1 MTGES
6 AAEAAALSLS
16 PDLPNRWT
24 PTRAGLVALWRYA
37 DETFTFHQGRLLLR
51 GPNGSGKSMALELL
65 LPFLL
70 DGDASPSRLTSS
82 AKSRGGLY
90 ERVMGGSDDA
100 SRTGFAWV
108 EFRRG
113 IGEVFTVGARLRA
126 STATRRVEATFFTTS
141 QIVGTDLLLIDELRE
156 PLSGKA
162 LKLAIGEDGQV
173 HGSAVDHRNAIR
185 ERLFPG
191 FSEDRYSSVITALL
205 ALRKEKLSDN
215 LDLAKLSGVL
225 TEALPPIDERELA
238 AVAEG
243 FERLDRRKDELRKLE
258 AELAA
263 VTELAK
269 RQRAYARTIVAGVA
283 DQVREAESRRDAVT
297 RAEREASAALGEA
310 SASDQQAAERLRS
323 IEERLDDIAVEI
335 ETRHASKA
343 YQKGAELNH
352 LRDEERQLRERAQ
365 TDSEATK
372 ARTTEQTQRSG
383 ELEQAQEQCD
393 AATNNLTVASDEVH
407 QIASGLGAEQL
418 RNEMV
423 DAADTDAAQSFGLA
437 WASGRRLQARA
448 VRVVI
453 ARHADA
459 VQRRGFEEEQVGAD
473 QAGLDEALDGRREA
487 EEALR
492 LALSTFNAD
501 VGDWARSSRALGPD
515 RVLAELGQLPY
526 EPDTVDDAVGRLR
539 TEVESR
545 YAVARRDL
553 EQLLQDAE
561 NRRNELLA
569 EKADLDEGV
578 PPEPD
583 APSWRGGRAGR
594 RGAPLWRLVEVANG
608 VDPAEIDGVE
618 AALGAA
624 GFLDAWLAPDGS
636 IDHAT
641 DDVILTERPI
651 GGRTLAD
658 LLVPLRGAAVPTD
671 VVQVVLTSIA
681 VGGHAGTVE
690 RHHFVSPTTSG
701 NDSPAEVLMGTDGS
715 FRLGSAVGQAPVSPA
730 NLLGAEARERRR
742 LQRLVEVAAALDE
755 VAENVAR
762 LDRAQDELDRERAGA
777 EADLGTVPSAGP
789 LQEAVRGTERAGQRV
804 VDAER
809 RVEMSRDRLRAAEEA
824 VREAVRQLTAV
835 AAEHGLP
842 TTLESL
848 ERIDDELA
856 HLERAVHIWARR
868 SHELDRAAQTMAE
881 RTRAYTDA
889 IRLRA
894 DAEATQ
900 ERSSRQAQDAR
911 VRLATLEATAGV
923 EHRAVL
929 SEIDVL
935 QAEAR
940 LNKEEQ
946 KGLHGSRLELGRRIG
961 TLETSLAQA
970 EQARIDASAL
980 RATAHQRFTAANVDG
995 LFVEAGLEWEGA
1007 LDGMT
1012 AVLAAA
1018 REVATVL
1025 ADAASDEASRQK
1037 ASSQVDDRLHEARGA
1052 LSGHADLVRQLGE
1065 HEWWILRAGVHGV
1078 RRPVSELRATLQR
1091 DLDEGRA
1098 DLVAEEERL
1107 FEQTLAGSIRRS
1119 LANRI
1124 RQANGLVAGINEQL
1138 GRIRTAA
1145 AGVGV
1150 RLSWEVDPEQS
1161 AAVRSARSL
1170 LLKDRVTDEERR
1182 ALQDF
1187 VRARVDQARAEL
1199 EQHAP
1204 WEARLRESLDY
1215 RAWHRFTLQ
1224 ITHQDWE
1231 GWQPATPKR
1240 LQRLSTGERSIALH
1254 LPMLASIAAH
1264 YADEDGR
1271 PLECPRLILLDELF
1285 AGVDAA
1291 NRAMLFGT
1299 FTQWDLDAVF
1309 TSDHEW
1315 CQYATLSGIA
1325 IHHLHPPQGNEPLVS
1340 TRFTWDGHRRAIDA
1354 PAA

>member
-1 MTGES
+1 MTGIS
-6 AAEAAALSLS
+6 TAAATPLSLS
-16 PDLPNRWT
+16 PALPSRWT
-24 PTRAGLVALWRYA
+24 PTRAGLVALWRYT

-90 ERVMGGSDDA
+90 ERVMGGGDDA

-126 STATRRVEATFFTTS
+126 SSATRKVEATFFTTS
-141 QIVGTDLLLIDELRE
+141 QIVGTDLHLIDEVRE

-162 LKLAIGEDGQV
+162 LKLAIGDHGHV

-215 LDLAKLSGVL
+215 LDLAKLSRVL
-225 TEALPPIDERELA
+225 TEALPPIDEHELA

-243 FERLDRRKDELRKLE
+243 FERLDRRKDELHKLE
-258 AELAA
+258 KELAA

-283 DQVREAESRRDAVT
+283 AQVREAETRRDTVT
-297 RAEREASAALGEA
+297 RVEREASAALSEA
-310 SASDQQAAERLRS
+310 SASDQQAAEQLS
-323 IEERLDDIAVEI
+323 AIEERLGDIGVEI
-335 ETRHASKA
+335 EARHASKA

-352 LRDEERQLRERAQ
+352 LRDQERQLRERAQ
-365 TDSEATK
+365 RDSVAAA
-372 ARTTEQTQRSG
+372 ARNAEQTERAS
-383 ELEQAQEQCD
+383 ELQQAQEQCD
-393 AATNNLTVASDEVH
+393 AATNNLTFASDEVH
-407 QIASGLGAEQL
+407 QVALGLGAEQL
-418 RNEMV
+418 RNEMLE
-423 DAADTDAAQSFGLA
+423 AADTDAAQSFGLA
-437 WASGRRLQARA
+437 WVSGRRLQARA
-448 VRVVI
+448 VRAVI

-473 QAGLDEALDGRREA
+473 QAALDGALDGSREA
-487 EEALR
+487 EESLR
-492 LALSTFNAD
+492 LALDAFNVD
-501 VGDWARSSRALGPD
+501 VEAWARSSRALGPE
-515 RVLAELGQLPY
+515 RVLTELGQPPY
-526 EPDTVDDAVGRLR
+526 EPDAVDGAVGRLR
-539 TEVESR
+539 TEVESG
-545 YAVARRDL
+545 YAVALRDL
-553 EQLLQDAE
+553 EQLRQEAE
-561 NRRNELLA
+561 NQRDELLA

-578 PPEPD
+578 PPEPE

-594 RGAPLWRLVEVANG
+594 GGAPLWRLVEVADG
-608 VDPAEIDGVE
+608 VDPAEINGVE

-624 GFLDAWLAPDGS
+624 GFLDAWLSPDGS
-636 IDHAT
+636 IDHST
-641 DDVILTERPI
+641 DDLILTARPT

-658 LLVPLRGAAVPTD
+658 LLVPLPGAAVATE
-671 VVQVVLTSIA
+671 VVQAVLTSIA
-681 VGGHAGTVE
+681 VGGHLGTLE
-690 RHHFVSPTTSG
+690 GRDG
-701 NDSPAEVLMGTDGS
+701 GSPAAPGDHGPTEVLMGTDGS
-715 FRLGSAVGQAPVSPA
+715 FRLGSAVGQAPVGLA
-730 NLLGAEARERRR
+730 TLLGAEARERRR
-742 LQRLVEVAAALDE
+742 LHRLAKVSAALDE
-755 VAENVAR
+755 VAETVAR
-762 LDRAQDELDRERAGA
+762 LDRTGDELDRSRAAA
-777 EADLGTVPSAGP
+777 EADLGTVPGAGP
-789 LQEAVRGTERAGQRV
+789 LQEAVRGTERAQQRV
-804 VDAER
+804 IDAEA
-809 RVEMSRDRLRAAEEA
+809 RVEASRGRLRAAEEA
-824 VREAVRQLTAV
+824 VREAVRLLTAV

-842 TTLESL
+842 TTLEAL
-848 ERIDDELA
+848 ERIEDELQR
-856 HLERAVHIWARR
+856 LERAVHVWARR
-868 SHELDRAAQTMAE
+868 SHELDRAGQTLVE
-881 RTRAYTDA
+881 RTRAHSDA
-889 IRLRA
+889 FRLRV
-894 DAEATQ
+894 DAEATE
-900 ERSSRQAQDAR
+900 ERSRRQAQDAR

-923 EHRAVL
+923 EHRAIL
-929 SEIDVL
+929 AEIDGL

-946 KGLHGSRLELGRRIG
+946 KRLQDSRLELGRRIG
-961 TLETSLAQA
+961 TLQTSLAQA
-970 EQARIDASAL
+970 EQARFDAFAQRDS
-980 RATAHQRFTAANVDG
+980 AHQRFTAANADG
-995 LFVEAGLEWEGA
+995 LLSEAGLEWEGA
-1007 LDGMT
+1007 LDGVT

-1025 ADAASDEASRQK
+1025 DDAASDEASRQR
-1037 ASSQVDDRLHEARGA
+1037 ASSQVDDRLYEARAA
-1052 LSGHADLVRQLGE
+1052 LSGHADLARDIGE
-1065 HEWWILRAGVHGV
+1065 HEWWILRASVNGV
-1078 RRPVSELRATLQR
+1078 RRPVSELQATLQR

-1124 RQANGLVAGINEQL
+1124 RQANRLVAGINDQL
-1138 GRIRTAA
+1138 GLIRTAA

-1150 RLSWEVDPEQS
+1150 RLSWEVDPEQT

-1199 EQHAP
+1199 DQHAP
-1204 WEARLRESLDY
+1204 WEMRLRESLDY

-1231 GWQPATPKR
+1231 GWQPATPRR

-1299 FTQWDLDAVF
+1299 FTAWDLDAVF

-1325 IHHLHPPQGNEPLVS
+1325 IHHLHPPHGDEPLVS
-1340 TRFTWDGHRRAIDA
+1340 TRFTWDGHRRVIDS

>member
-1 MTGES
+1 
-6 AAEAAALSLS
+6 
-16 PDLPNRWT
+16 
-24 PTRAGLVALWRYA
+24 
-37 DETFTFHQGRLLLR
+37 
-51 GPNGSGKSMALELL
+51 MALELL

-90 ERVMGGSDDA
+90 ERVMGGGDDA

-113 IGEVFTVGARLRA
+113 IGDVFTVGARLRA
-126 STATRRVEATFFTTS
+126 SSASRRVEATFFTTS
-141 QIVGTDLLLIDELRE
+141 QIVGTDLHLIDEVRE

-162 LKLAIGEDGQV
+162 LKLAIGDHGQV

-225 TEALPPIDERELA
+225 TEALPPIDEHELA

-258 AELAA
+258 KELAA

-269 RQRAYARTIVAGVA
+269 RQRSYARTIVAGVA
-283 DQVREAESRRDAVT
+283 AQVREAESRRDAVT

-310 SASDQQAAERLRS
+310 SASDQQSAEQLS
-323 IEERLDDIAVEI
+323 GIEERLGDIDVEI

-352 LRDEERQLRERAQ
+352 LRDEERQLRERAER
-365 TDSEATK
+365 DSVAAEARS
-372 ARTTEQTQRSG
+372 AEQMERAG
-383 ELEQAQEQCD
+383 ELQQAQEQCD
-393 AATNNLTVASDEVH
+393 AATNNLTAASDEVH
-407 QIASGLGAEQL
+407 QVALGLGAEQL
-418 RNEMV
+418 RSEML

-437 WASGRRLQARA
+437 WVSSRRLQARA
-448 VRVVI
+448 VRAVI

-459 VQRRGFEEEQVGAD
+459 VQRREFEQEQVEAD
-473 QAGLDEALDGRREA
+473 QSALDGALDGRREA

-492 LALSTFNAD
+492 LALGAFNVD
-501 VGDWARSSRALGPD
+501 VGAWARSSRALGPE
-515 RVLAELGQLPY
+515 RVLTELGQPPY
-526 EPDTVDDAVGRLR
+526 GPDAVDGAVGRLR
-539 TEVESR
+539 TEVESG
-545 YAVARRDL
+545 YAVALRDL
-553 EQLLQDAE
+553 EQLRQEAE
-561 NRRNELLA
+561 NQRDELLA

-578 PPEPD
+578 PPEPE

-594 RGAPLWRLVEVANG
+594 GGAPLWRLVEVADG

-636 IDHAT
+636 FDHCT
-641 DDVILTERPI
+641 DDLILTARPT

-658 LLVPLRGAAVPTD
+658 LLFPLPGAAVATD
-671 VVQVVLTSIA
+671 VVQAVLTSIA

-690 RHHFVSPTTSG
+690 ARHNGPT
-701 NDSPAEVLMGTDGS
+701 EVLMGTDGS
-715 FRLGSAVGQAPVSPA
+715 FRLGSAVGQAPVGPA
-730 NLLGAEARERRR
+730 TLLGAEARERRR
-742 LQRLVEVAAALDE
+742 LQRLAEVAAALDE

-762 LDRAQDELDRERAGA
+762 LDRTRDELDRARAAA

-789 LQEAVRGTERAGQRV
+789 LQEAVRGTERATQRV
-804 VDAER
+804 ADAEA
-809 RVEMSRDRLRAAEEA
+809 RVEASRSRVRAAEEA
-824 VREAVRQLTAV
+824 VREAVRLLTAV

-842 TTLESL
+842 TTLEAL
-848 ERIDDELA
+848 ERIEDELQR
-856 HLERAVHIWARR
+856 LERAVHVWARR
-868 SHELDRAAQTMAE
+868 SHELDRAQQTLAD
-881 RTRAYTDA
+881 RTRAHADA
-889 IRLRA
+889 IRLCA

-900 ERSSRQAQDAR
+900 ERSRRQAQDAH

-929 SEIDVL
+929 AEIDGL

-946 KGLHGSRLELGRRIG
+946 KRLQDTRLELSRRIG
-961 TLETSLAQA
+961 TLQTSLAQA
-970 EQARIDASAL
+970 EQARIDAFAQ
-980 RATAHQRFTAANVDG
+980 RDAAHERFTAADAEG
-995 LFVEAGLEWEGA
+995 LLTEAGLEREGA
-1007 LDGMT
+1007 LDGLT

-1025 ADAASDEASRQK
+1025 DDVASDEASRQK
-1037 ASSQVDDRLHEARGA
+1037 ASSQVDDRLYEARAA
-1052 LSGHADLVRQLGE
+1052 LSGHTDLARDLGE
-1065 HEWWILRAGVHGV
+1065 HEWWILRASVNGV
-1078 RRPVSELRATLQR
+1078 RRPVRELQATLQR

-1098 DLVAEEERL
+1098 DLAAEEERL

-1124 RQANGLVAGINEQL
+1124 RQANRLVAGINDQL
-1138 GRIRTAA
+1138 GLIRTAA

-1150 RLSWEVDPEQS
+1150 RLSWEVDSDQS

-1170 LLKDRVTDEERR
+1170 LLKDQVSDEERR
-1182 ALQDF
+1182 SLQDF

-1199 EQHAP
+1199 DQHAP
-1204 WEARLRESLDY
+1204 WETRLRESLDY

-1231 GWQPATPKR
+1231 GWQPATPRR

-1299 FTQWDLDAVF
+1299 FTAWDLDAVF

-1325 IHHLHPPQGNEPLVS
+1325 IHHLHPPRGDEPLVS
-1340 TRFTWDGHRRAIDA
+1340 TRFTWDGHRRVIDS

>member
-1 MTGES
+1 MIGQS
-6 AAEAAALSLS
+6 ADGATSLSLS
-16 PDLPNRWT
+16 PAPPSRWT
-24 PTRAGLVALWRYA
+24 PTRAGLVALWRYT

-90 ERVMGGSDDA
+90 ERVMGGVDDA
-100 SRTGFAWV
+100 SRSGFAWV
-108 EFRRG
+108 EFSRG
-113 IGEVFTVGARLRA
+113 TGEVFTVGARLRA
-126 STATRRVEATFFTTS
+126 SSATRKVEATFFTTS
-141 QIVGTDLLLIDELRE
+141 QIVGTDLHLIDEWRE

-162 LKLAIGEDGQV
+162 LKLAIGDHGQV

-185 ERLFPG
+185 EHLFPG
-191 FSEDRYSSVITALL
+191 FSEDRYTSVITALL

-225 TEALPPIDERELA
+225 TEALPPIDEHELA

-243 FERLDRRKDELRKLE
+243 FERLDRRKDELRKLGE
-258 AELAA
+258 ELAA

-310 SASDQQAAERLRS
+310 SASDQQAAERLRA
-323 IEERLDDIAVEI
+323 IEERLGDIEVEI

-365 TDSEATK
+365 TDSAATA
-372 ARTTEQTQRSG
+372 ARTAEQTQRAG
-383 ELEQAQEQCD
+383 ELEQAQEQSD
-393 AATNNLTVASDEVH
+393 AATSNLTVASDEVH
-407 QIASGLGAEQL
+407 QIALGLGAEQL
-418 RNEMV
+418 CNEMLN
-423 DAADTDAAQSFGLA
+423 AADTDAAQSFGLA
-437 WASGRRLQARA
+437 WASGRRLQTRA
-448 VRVVI
+448 VRAVI

-459 VQRRGFEEEQVGAD
+459 VQRRGFEEERVGAD
-473 QAGLDEALDGRREA
+473 QAGLDGALDSRREA
-487 EEALR
+487 EVALR
-492 LALSTFNAD
+492 LALSAFDID
-501 VGDWARSSRALGPD
+501 VEAWARYSRALGPG
-515 RVLAELGQLPY
+515 RVLMELGQRPY
-526 EPDTVDDAVGRLR
+526 EPEAVDAAVGRIR
-539 TEVESR
+539 SEVETR
-545 YAVARRDL
+545 HAVALRDL
-553 EQLLQDAE
+553 EQLRQEAE
-561 NRRNELLA
+561 EKRDELLA
-569 EKADLDEGV
+569 EKAALDEGV
-578 PPEPD
+578 PPEPE
-583 APSWRGGRAGR
+583 APSWRGERAGR
-594 RGAPLWRLVEVANG
+594 VGAPLWRLVEVADG
-608 VDPAEIDGVE
+608 IDPAEIDGVE

-624 GFLDAWLAPDGS
+624 GFLDAWLTPEGT

-641 DDVILTERPI
+641 DDLILTERPT

-671 VVQVVLTSIA
+671 VVQTVLSSIA
-681 VGGHAGTVE
+681 VGGHAGAVE
-690 RHHFVSPTTSG
+690 GRHGGSPTAPG
-701 NDSPAEVLMGTDGS
+701 DRSPTEVLMGTDGS

-730 NLLGAEARERRR
+730 TLLGAEARERRR
-742 LQRLVEVAAALDE
+742 RKRLLEVATALDE
-755 VAENVAR
+755 VAEKVAR
-762 LDRAQDELDRERAGA
+762 LDRTRDELDRDRAAA
-777 EADLGTVPSAGP
+777 EADLGTVPGADR
-789 LQEAVRGTERAGQRV
+789 LQDAVRGTERAAQQV
-804 VDAER
+804 VDAEG
-809 RVEMSRDRLRAAEEA
+809 RVEASRGRLRVAEEA
-824 VREAVRQLTAV
+824 VREALRLLTAV

-842 TTLESL
+842 TSLEAL
-848 ERIDDELA
+848 ERIEDELQR
-856 HLERAVHIWARR
+856 LERAVHVWARR
-868 SHELDRAAQTMAE
+868 SHELDRAGQTLAE
-881 RTRAYTDA
+881 RSRAHSDA

-900 ERSSRQAQDAR
+900 DRSGRQAQDAR

-929 SEIDVL
+929 AEIDGL

-940 LNKEEQ
+940 QNKEEQ
-946 KGLHGSRLELGRRIG
+946 KCLHQSRLELGRRIG
-961 TLETSLAQA
+961 TLETSLTQA
-970 EQARIDASAL
+970 EQARIDAFAQ
-980 RATAHQRFTAANVDG
+980 RGAAHQRFTAANADG
-995 LFVEAGLEWEGA
+995 LFGEAGLEWEGA
-1007 LDGMT
+1007 LDGVT

-1025 ADAASDEASRQK
+1025 ANAASDEASRQK
-1037 ASSQVDDRLHEARGA
+1037 ASSQVDDRLYEARA
-1052 LSGHADLVRQLGE
+1052 VLSGHADLARDLGE
-1065 HEWWILRAGVHGV
+1065 HDWWILRASVHGV
-1078 RRPVSELRATLQR
+1078 RRPVRELRATLQR

-1124 RQANGLVAGINEQL
+1124 RQANRLVAGINEQL

-1299 FTQWDLDAVF
+1299 FTAWDLDAVF

-1325 IHHLHPPQGNEPLVS
+1325 IHHLHPPHGNEPLVS
-1340 TRFTWDGHRRAIDA
+1340 TRFTWDGHRRVIDS

>member
-1 MTGES
+1 MTGQS
-6 AAEAAALSLS
+6 ADAATPLSLS
-16 PDLPNRWT
+16 PALPSRWT
-24 PTRAGLVALWRYA
+24 PTRAGLVALWRYT

-90 ERVMGGSDDA
+90 ERVMGGVDDA

-108 EFRRG
+108 EFSR
-113 IGEVFTVGARLRA
+113 ETDDVFTVGARLRA
-126 STATRRVEATFFTTS
+126 SSATRKVETTFFTTS
-141 QIVGTDLLLIDELRE
+141 QKVGTDLYLIDELRE

-162 LKLAIGEDGQV
+162 LKLALGDHGQV

-225 TEALPPIDERELA
+225 TEALPPIDEHELA

-258 AELAA
+258 MELAA
-263 VTELAK
+263 VTELAR
-269 RQRAYARTIVAGVA
+269 RQRAYARIIVAGVA
-283 DQVREAESRRDAVT
+283 AQVREAESRRDAVT
-297 RAEREASAALGEA
+297 RAEREASAALADA
-310 SASDQQAAERLRS
+310 SASDEQAAERLRA
-323 IEERLDDIAVEI
+323 IEERLGDIEVEI

-343 YQKGAELNH
+343 YRKGAELNH

-365 TDSEATK
+365 SDSAATS
-372 ARTTEQTQRSG
+372 ARTAEQKQRAA
-383 ELEQAQEQCD
+383 ELDQAQEQCD

-407 QIASGLGAEQL
+407 QIALGLGAEQL

-423 DAADTDAAQSFGLA
+423 DAADNDVAHSFGLA
-437 WASGRRLQARA
+437 WVSSRRLQARA
-448 VRVVI
+448 VRAVI
-453 ARHADA
+453 ARHTDA
-459 VQRRGFEEEQVGAD
+459 VQRRGFETEQLGVD
-473 QAGLDEALDGRREA
+473 QAGLDGALEGRRAA

-492 LALSTFNAD
+492 LVLHAFNAE
-501 VGDWARSSRALGPD
+501 VGDWARSSRALGPE
-515 RVLAELGQLPY
+515 RVLAELGQPPY
-526 EPDTVDDAVGRLR
+526 EPDTVDDAIGRLR

-545 YAVARRDL
+545 YAVALRDL
-553 EQLLQDAE
+553 EQLRQEAE
-561 NRRNELLA
+561 KQRDELLA
-569 EKADLDEGV
+569 EKAALDEGV
-578 PPEPD
+578 LPEPE
-583 APSWRGGRAGR
+583 APSWRGERIGRS
-594 RGAPLWRLVEVANG
+594 GAPLWRLVEVADG
-608 VDPAEIDGVE
+608 VDPREIDGVE

-624 GFLDAWLAPDGS
+624 GFLDAWLASDGS
-636 IDHAT
+636 IDHVI
-641 DDVILTERPI
+641 DDLILTERPTR
-651 GGRTLAD
+651 GRTLAD
-658 LLVPLRGAAVPTD
+658 LLVPLRGTAVPTD
-671 VVQVVLTSIA
+671 VVQAVLTSIA
-681 VGGHAGTVE
+681 VGAHAGAVE
-690 RHHFVSPTTSG
+690 GGHHG
-701 NDSPAEVLMGTDGS
+701 SPAPSGDRSLTEVLMGTDGS
-715 FRLGSAVGQAPVSPA
+715 FRLGSAIGRAPVGPA
-730 NLLGAEARERRR
+730 TLLGAEARERRR
-742 LQRLVEVAAALDE
+742 LQRLLEVAAALDE
-755 VAENVAR
+755 VAETVAR
-762 LDRAQDELDRERAGA
+762 LDRTRDERERDRAAA
-777 EADLGTVPSAGP
+777 EADLGAAPSADP
-789 LQEAVRGTERAGQRV
+789 LRGAVRSTEHAAQRV
-804 VDAER
+804 VDAEG
-809 RVEMSRDRLRAAEEA
+809 RVEASRDRLRAAEEA
-824 VREAVRQLTAV
+824 VREVVRLLTAV

-842 TTLESL
+842 ASIEAL
-848 ERIDDELA
+848 ERIEDELA
-856 HLERAVHIWARR
+856 RLERAIHVWARR
-868 SHELDRAAQTMAE
+868 SQELDRAEQTLAE
-881 RTRAYTDA
+881 RTRVHSDA
-889 IRLRA
+889 IRLRV

-900 ERSSRQAQDAR
+900 GRSSRQAQDAR

-923 EHRAVL
+923 EHRAVVA
-929 SEIDVL
+929 EIDGL

-940 LNKEEQ
+940 QNKDEQ
-946 KGLHGSRLELGRRIG
+946 KSLHDARLELGRRIG

-970 EQARIDASAL
+970 EQARIDAFVQ
-980 RATAHQRFTAANVDG
+980 RAAAHQRFTAANGDG
-995 LFVEAGLEWEGA
+995 LFTEAGLEWEGA
-1007 LDGMT
+1007 LDGVT

-1018 REVATVL
+1018 REVATAL
-1025 ADAASDEASRQK
+1025 ADAAADEASRQK
-1037 ASSQVDDRLHEARGA
+1037 ASSHVDDRVYEARA
-1052 LSGHADLVRQLGE
+1052 VLSGHADLARDLGE
-1065 HEWWILRAGVHGV
+1065 HDWWILRASVHGV
-1078 RRPVSELRATLQR
+1078 RRPVRELRATLQR

-1124 RQANGLVAGINEQL
+1124 RQANRLVAGINEQL

-1150 RLSWEVDPEQS
+1150 RLSWEVDQEQP

-1170 LLKDRVTDEERR
+1170 LLKDRVTDDERR

-1187 VRARVDQARAEL
+1187 VRSRVDQARAEL

-1264 YADEDGR
+1264 YADEDGQ
-1271 PLECPRLILLDELF
+1271 PLQCPRLILLDELF

-1299 FTQWDLDAVF
+1299 VTDWDLDAVF

-1325 IHHLHPPQGNEPLVS
+1325 IHHLHPPLGDEPLVS
-1340 TRFTWDGHRRAIDA
+1340 TRFTWDGHRRVTDS

>member
-1 MTGES
+1 MTGNS
-6 AAEAAALSLS
+6 APGANPLSLS
-16 PDLPNRWT
+16 PALPSRWT
-24 PTRAGLVALWRYA
+24 PTRAGLVALWRYT

-90 ERVMGGSDDA
+90 ERVMGGGGDA

-126 STATRRVEATFFTTS
+126 SSATRKVEATFFTTS
-141 QIVGTDLLLIDELRE
+141 QMVGTDLDLIDELRE
-156 PLSGKA
+156 PLSAKA
-162 LKLAIGEDGQV
+162 LKLAIGDHGQM

-185 ERLFPG
+185 EHLFPG

-205 ALRKEKLSDN
+205 ALRREKLSDN
-215 LDLAKLSGVL
+215 LDLAKLSDVL
-225 TEALPPIDERELA
+225 TEALPPIDEHELA

-258 AELAA
+258 GELDA

-283 DQVREAESRRDAVT
+283 TQVREAETQRDAVT

-310 SASDQQAAERLRS
+310 SASDQQAAAQLRA
-323 IEERLDDIAVEI
+323 IEERLGDIGVEI

-343 YQKGAELNH
+343 YQQGAELNH
-352 LRDEERQLRERAQ
+352 LRDEERQVRERAQ
-365 TDSEATK
+365 SDSVAAE
-372 ARTTEQTQRSG
+372 ARTAEQTERAS
-383 ELEQAQEQCD
+383 ELERAQEQRD
-393 AATNNLTVASDEVH
+393 AATSNLGLASDEV
-407 QIASGLGAEQL
+407 QQVASGLGAEQL
-418 RNEMV
+418 RNDML
-423 DAADTDAAQSFGLA
+423 DMADTDSAQSFALA
-437 WASGRRLQARA
+437 WVSGRRLQTRA
-448 VRVVI
+448 VRAVI
-453 ARHADA
+453 ALHADA
-459 VQRRGFEEEQVGAD
+459 VQWRGFEEEQVGVD
-473 QAGLDEALDGRREA
+473 QAALDDALDRRREA
-487 EEALR
+487 ED
-492 LALSTFNAD
+492 ALSFASETFNVD
-501 VGDWARSSRALGPD
+501 VGTWARSSAALGPE
-515 RVLAELGQLPY
+515 RVVTELGEPPY
-526 EPDTVDDAVGRLR
+526 EPDAVDGAVGRLR
-539 TEVESR
+539 TEVESA
-545 YAVARRDL
+545 YAVALRDL
-553 EQLLQDAE
+553 EQ
-561 NRRNELLA
+561 RREEVEHQRDELLA
-569 EKADLDEGV
+569 EMADLDQGV
-578 PPEPD
+578 LPEPV
-583 APSWRGGRAGR
+583 APSWRGERTGR
-594 RGAPLWRLVEVANG
+594 RGAPLWRLVEVADG
-608 VDPAEIDGVE
+608 VDAADIDGVE
-618 AALGAA
+618 AALDAA

-636 IDHAT
+636 IDHSSE
-641 DDVILTERPI
+641 DLILTARPT

-658 LLVPLRGAAVPTD
+658 LLVPLAGAAVATD
-671 VVQVVLTSIA
+671 IVQVVLTSIA
-681 VGGHAGTVE
+681 VPGHAGAVE
-690 RHHFVSPTTSG
+690 DRTGSSPTVPGDHSLT
-701 NDSPAEVLMGTDGS
+701 EVLMGTDGS
-715 FRLGSAVGQAPVSPA
+715 FRLGSAVGHAPVGPA
-730 NLLGAEARERRR
+730 TLLGAEARERRR
-742 LQRLVEVAAALDE
+742 LRRLAEVATALDE

-762 LDRAQDELDRERAGA
+762 LNRTRDELDREHAAA

-789 LQEAVRGTERAGQRV
+789 LQEAVRVTEHATQRA
-804 VDAER
+804 VDADS
-809 RVEMSRDRLRAAEEA
+809 RVEASRGRLRAAEEA
-824 VREAVRQLTAV
+824 VREAVRRLTVV

-842 TTLESL
+842 TTPEALD
-848 ERIDDELA
+848 RVDDELQR
-856 HLERAVHIWARR
+856 LERAVHVWARR
-868 SHELDRAAQTMAE
+868 SQELDRAGQTLAD
-881 RTRAYTDA
+881 RIRAHADA
-889 IRLRA
+889 IRLRV
-894 DAEATQ
+894 DAEATKEQ
-900 ERSSRQAQDAR
+900 SRRQAQDAH

-923 EHRAVL
+923 EHRTVL
-929 SEIDVL
+929 AEIDAL

-940 LNKEEQ
+940 VNKEGQ
-946 KGLHGSRLELGRRIG
+946 KGLQDARLDLGRRIG
-961 TLETSLAQA
+961 TLQSSLTQA
-970 EQARIDASAL
+970 ERARIDAIAQ
-980 RATAHQRFTAANVDG
+980 RDAAHQRFTAAHSDG
-995 LFVEAGLEWEGA
+995 LLSEAGVELGSA
-1007 LDGMT
+1007 LDGVT

-1018 REVATVL
+1018 REVVTVL
-1025 ADAASDEASRQK
+1025 DGAASDEASRQK
-1037 ASSQVDDRLHEARGA
+1037 ASSQVDDRLYEARAA
-1052 LSGHADLVRQLGE
+1052 LSGHADLVRELGDRQ
-1065 HEWWILRAGVHGV
+1065 WWVLRASVNGVG
-1078 RRPVSELRATLQR
+1078 RPVSELRATLQR

-1098 DLVAEEERL
+1098 DLAAEEERL

-1124 RQANGLVAGINEQL
+1124 RQANRLVAGINDQL
-1138 GRIRTAA
+1138 GLIRTAA

-1150 RLSWEVDPEQS
+1150 RLSWEVDADQS
-1161 AAVRSARSL
+1161 AAVKSARSL
-1170 LLKDRVTDEERR
+1170 LLKDRVTDEERL

-1231 GWQPATPKR
+1231 GWQPATPRR

-1291 NRAMLFGT
+1291 NRSMLFGT
-1299 FTQWDLDAVF
+1299 FTAWDLDAVF

-1325 IHHLHPPQGNEPLVS
+1325 IHHLHPPHGDEPLVS
-1340 TRFTWDGHRRAIDA
+1340 TRFTWDGHRRVIDS